1 MSPGQVVM
9 GGDSCYRGHGFKSQ
23 HRILDGHF
31 SHFTEKNCFQ
41 EDRNKR
47 KEALFKLQKNVAFAS
62 AATPGFDQISKN
74 SDYFFSKRKEIKF
87 ALNRQ

>member
-9 GGDSCYRGHGFKSQ
+9 GGDSRYRGHGFKSQ

-62 AATPGFDQISKN
+62 AATQRDSTKFQKILII
-74 SDYFFSKRKEIKF
+74 FSANAKK
-87 ALNRQ
+87 

>member
-9 GGDSCYRGHGFKSQ
+9 GGDSRYRGHGFKSQ

-47 KEALFKLQKNVAFAS
+47 KEALFKLQKNVAFVF
-62 AATPGFDQISKN
+62 AATQRDSTKFQKILII
-74 SDYFFSKRKEIKF
+74 FSANAKK
-87 ALNRQ
+87 